1 MDKAKVLIGADP
13 EAFVRRGPNQIS
25 HCIGILGGSKESPR
39 KVLDGAVQEDNV
51 LFEFNVDAS
60 EYCDTFAQRIL
71 TVLTQ
76 GQEIL
81 ADNGLHLVPDLSSH
95 VYDDMEGFPEKAFE
109 FGCTP
114 DYNGLTGEQNPRP
127 SAENLMLRTAGG
139 HVHIGWSHLGEVTKE
154 LQSKVI
160 VACDYL
166 LGLQSLLEDV
176 DNRRRE
182 LYGKAGACR
191 YKEYGVEYRTL
202 SNYWIW
208 NQQRVKM
215 IHRRAQ
221 LACGVAHDPVAY
233 ELLTAIV
240 TPAEV
245 QAVINAGDAQMAA
258 VYLEVI
264 ANATK

>member
-1 MDKAKVLIGADP
+1 MNKAKVLIGADP
-13 EAFVRRGPNQIS
+13 EAFVRRGPTTIH
-25 HCIGILGGSKESPR
+25 HCIGILGGDKNSPR

-60 EYCDTFAQRIL
+60 EYCDTFAQRIQA
-71 TVLTQ
+71 VMYQ
-76 GQEIL
+76 GEEIL
-81 ADNGLHLVPDLSSH
+81 GDAGLRLVPRVSSH
-95 VYDDMEGFPEKAFE
+95 IYDHMQGFPEKAFE

-114 DYNGLTGEQNPRP
+114 DYNGLTGEENPRP
-127 SAENLMLRTAGG
+127 TAENLMLRTAGG
-139 HVHIGWSHLGEVTKE
+139 HVHIGWSHLGEVSKE

-160 VACDYL
+160 IACDYL
-166 LGLQSLLEDV
+166 LGLQSLLEDP
-176 DNRRRE
+176 DTRRRE

-208 NQQRVKM
+208 DKAHIM
-215 IHRRAQ
+215 AIHKRAQ
-221 LACGVAHDPVAY
+221 LACGVAHDAVAF
-233 ELLTAIV
+233 ELLTALV
-240 TPAEV
+240 SPAEV
-245 QAVINAGDAQMAA
+245 QATINSGDAQMAA

>member
-13 EAFVRRGPNQIS
+13 EAFVRRGPNTIS
-25 HCIGILGGSKESPR
+25 HCIGILGGDKNSPR

-60 EYCDTFAQRIL
+60 EYCDTFAQRISV
-71 TVLTQ
+71 VLQQ

-81 ADNGLHLVPDLSSH
+81 ADAGLHLVPHVSSH
-95 VYDDMEGFPEKAFE
+95 IYEHMTGFPEKAFE

-114 DYNGLTGEQNPRP
+114 DYNGYTGEVNPRP

-139 HVHIGWSHLGEVTKE
+139 HVHIGWSHLGEVTQE
-154 LQSKVI
+154 LQSRVI

-166 LGLQSLLEDV
+166 MGLQSLLEDS
-176 DNRRRE
+176 DTRRRE

-208 NQQRVKM
+208 DKAHITA
-215 IHRRAQ
+215 IHKRAQ
-221 LACGVAHDPVAY
+221 LACGVAHD
-233 ELLTAIV
+233 ELAFAVLTSLV
-240 TPAEV
+240 SPAEV
-245 QAVINAGDAQMAA
+245 QAVINAGDTVMASA
-258 VYLEVI
+258 ILEVI
-264 ANATK
+264 GHATK